1 VTLAGAP
8 IRVLL
13 IDDDAK
19 MVTLVRSILS
29 DEGYEVVGRT
39 SAADVL
45 EQLEALDPHVVV
57 LDEVMPDIDGL
68 DVAESIREVRPTQ
81 PIVIFSSLFDQRLSR
96 ETQRRGYIYCEKAD
110 GIDRLEEA
118 IMEAIDLPFCS
129 STRSTRSCRACPLGA
144 TGI

>member
-1 VTLAGAP
+1 VTLAGVP

-57 LDEVMPDIDGL
+57 LDEVMPDMDGL
-68 DVAESIREVRPTQ
+68 DVAEEIREVRPTQ

-118 IMEAIDLPFCS
+118 IREAVGDAP
-129 STRSTRSCRACPLGA
+129 
-144 TGI
+144 

>member
-1 VTLAGAP
+1 VISTGSR

-19 MVTLVRSILS
+19 MVALVRNILT

-39 SAADVL
+39 TATDVL
-45 EQLEALDPHVVV
+45 GQIEALDPHVVV
-57 LDEVMPDIDGL
+57 LDEVMPDLDGL
-68 DVAESIREVRPTQ
+68 DVAEEIRELRPNQ

-96 ETQRRGYIYCEKAD
+96 ETQRRGYVYCEKAD

-118 IMEAIDLPFCS
+118 IKEAVGDAP
-129 STRSTRSCRACPLGA
+129 
-144 TGI
+144 